1 MRRESQEA
9 VWLEGR
15 EAGRAWWAD
24 TSAGPGE
31 AAKWEHEENH
41 NMDIFIRLLV
51 NCILGFYQNPYGDKP
66 ENYLEP
72 GTLATVFKL
81 PPWGVGS
88 SPCETMERISLCLEG
103 KVIIS
108 PLLIF
113 SLLSDTTAPV
123 PFPSTYPQ
131 ALPSAS
137 ALPPP
142 RCSVFTPPPIGNTT
156 SLFRPPG
163 EPLFRTSH
171 TPPPRG
177 AVGLWG
183 KAVAP
188 SSELGAG
195 VHTPLS
201 VWFPHPVLVTCL
213 SSRPQA

>member
-1 MRRESQEA
+1 
-9 VWLEGR
+9 
-15 EAGRAWWAD
+15 
-24 TSAGPGE
+24 
-31 AAKWEHEENH
+31 
-41 NMDIFIRLLV
+41 MDIFIRLLV

-72 GTLATVFKL
+72 GTITMVFKL

-88 SPCETMERISLCLEG
+88 SPCETMEGISHRLER

-108 PLLIF
+108 PLFIF
-113 SLLSDTTAPV
+113 SLLTPL
-123 PFPSTYPQ
+123 PLFPSPAPTPQ
-131 ALPSAS
+131 ALPSARCTGPPA
-137 ALPPP
+137 AL
-142 RCSVFTPPPIGNTT
+142 CSPHPLLGTPLPF
-156 SLFRPPG
+156 SSPG

-171 TPPPRG
+171 TLSPRG

-183 KAVAP
+183 KPVAP

-213 SSRPQA
+213 SSRPQV

>member
-15 EAGRAWWAD
+15 EAGGAWWAD

-31 AAKWEHEENH
+31 AAKREHEENH

-72 GTLATVFKL
+72 GTIATVFKL

-142 RCSVFTPPPIGNTT
+142 PLLCVHPTPHWEHHFP
-156 SLFRPPG
+156 F
-163 EPLFRTSH
+163 
-171 TPPPRG
+171 PPPRG
-177 AVGLWG
+177 ATL
-183 KAVAP
+183 
-188 SSELGAG
+188 
-195 VHTPLS
+195 
-201 VWFPHPVLVTCL
+201 
-213 SSRPQA
+213 QD